1 MADISSIKLPDN
13 TSYDIKAKKIFYA
26 DCSTAKNVVNKVVS
40 CNGFVLETGAIIAIR
55 FTDTTTTNP
64 SSGNITLNINGTGA
78 KNIIPK
84 GSNSVYNYG
93 WGWAFCNNQTWLFMY
108 NGTYFV
114 HINQDNNTTYKDA
127 TTSAHGLLSVAD
139 KKALDILKSPL
150 ATCATAR
157 ATAAK
162 VATLTNFTLAIGATI
177 AVKFTATDTTNPASG
192 NLTLNVNGTGAKNI
206 GYFRNGSKAALSY
219 GTAGYFYNNAIHIFT
234 YDGTYWLCMDWNS
247 DNNTDTKVTAVGNHY
262 TPTKSTTK
270 SASGGTLT
278 DITDSTSGT
287 QVVTGV
293 EMDAKG
299 HVTGVTSVALKSTG
313 AKGAVDSELSSTST
327 NPVQNK
333 VVNSA
338 LAGKAAASH
347 THTVSQISDFPTSL
361 PANGGNA
368 DTVGGKAANDF
379 LQIADQMQFNNIA
392 IEKGNHCIGDIDR
405 HWRIWTDNEGG
416 NFELGSPD
424 LSRFIQMDCFD
435 NNTFRIYSWRNSL
448 YWGILEANH
457 ETGEITLGNRHVSDF
472 ALGYGGPLN
481 QYLNGQSGDI
491 RTLVYQL
498 PIGGYIFNTAD
509 TAISGIS
516 FPMGGDCVMFWA
528 PVKNP
533 ANNFIYGMLIIR
545 PMVTTGATYICS
557 VYNTNSYT
565 DWQNIGADT
574 SINSIHTG
582 EIINISEGTA
592 YPIDLP
598 FTPVAVLFFGRSYN
612 HHLNGGFSLSLQTNK
627 FIFTP
632 SSISTIGDR
641 SLRYVAF
648 RG

>member
-13 TSYDIKAKKIFYA
+13 SIHNIKSKKIFYA
-26 DCSTAKNVVNKVVS
+26 ECATARNVIAKVIDCE
-40 CNGFVLETGAIIAIR
+40 GFVLETGAIIAVR
-55 FTDTTTTNP
+55 FTDTSTASPT
-64 SSGNITLNINGTGA
+64 SGNITLNINNTGA
-78 KNIIPK
+78 KNIILK
-84 GSNSVYNYG
+84 SNNAVYTYG
-93 WGWAFCNNQTWLFMY
+93 WAWAFCNNQTWLFVY

-114 HINQDNNTTYKDA
+114 CINQDNNTTY
-127 TTSAHGLLSVAD
+127 TPMSLGFGYG
-139 KKALDILKSPL
+139 
-150 ATCATAR
+150 TCSTAE

-162 VATLTNFTLAIGATI
+162 VASLTSYTLVKNGMVS
-177 AVKFTATDTTNPASG
+177 VKFSYAVPANS
-192 NLTLNVNGTGAKNI
+192 TLNINRKGAKNI
-206 GYFRNGSKAALSY
+206 FYRGAKI
-219 GTAGYFYNNAIHIFT
+219 TAGVINAGDIATFV
-234 YDGTYWLCMDWNS
+234 YDGTQYQLISVDANYARK
-247 DNNTDTKVTAVGNHY
+247 TDLPTIDTAL
-262 TPTKSTTK
+262 
-270 SASGGTLT
+270 SA
-278 DITDSTSGT
+278 
-287 QVVTGV
+287 
-293 EMDAKG
+293 
-299 HVTGVTSVALKSTG
+299 
-313 AKGAVDSELSSTST
+313 TST

-333 VVNSA
+333 VINSA
-338 LAGKAAASH
+338 LAGKAAANH

-361 PANGGNA
+361 PADGGNA

-435 NNTFRIYSWRNSL
+435 NNIFRVYSWRNSV

-457 ETGEITLGNRHVSDF
+457 ETGEIKLGNRCVSDF